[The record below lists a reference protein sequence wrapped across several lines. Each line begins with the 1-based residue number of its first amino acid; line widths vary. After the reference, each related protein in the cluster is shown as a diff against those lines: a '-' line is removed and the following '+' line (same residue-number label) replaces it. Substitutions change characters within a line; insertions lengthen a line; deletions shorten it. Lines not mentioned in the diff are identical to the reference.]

1 MRVSVRVGVVILGA
15 GVLGGA
21 ARAAAPEGLAVAQL
35 AVVERL
41 VEQASTADKWRKARE
56 GTALR
61 IGERLRTPADGVAGI
76 EFAWMTAT
84 LGPSTVMTFPDAYL
98 LATHLEQGR
107 VEMKSEGRDMLKL
120 QTSEAEVRGR
130 GRVVVRRQGGATLVM
145 ALGGRFLV
153 EGAGKTV
160 TLAPGKGTIVRGG
173 KVPIPPVSLKEAPGE
188 LWPGADPV
196 YAGQG
201 EAVAFN
207 WKSTEKVHQIAVL
220 PVGSD
225 LVLMLRE
232 VGAPPVKMDIP
243 WTGAFRWRVS
253 TRDER
258 GLEGMPAEGLVC
270 VVDK

>member
-1 MRVSVRVGVVILGA
+1 MRVSAKVTVVILVGCF
-15 GVLGGA
+15 LGGG

-41 VEQASTADKWRKARE
+41 VEQAATPDGWRKAKE
-56 GTALR
+56 GGALR
-61 IGERLRTPADGVAGI
+61 IGERLRTPADGVAAI
-76 EFAWMTAT
+76 EFPWMMAT
-84 LGPSTVMTFPDAYL
+84 LGPSTILSFPDAYL
-98 LATHLEQGR
+98 LATQLEQGR
-107 VEMKSEGRDMLKL
+107 LELKSEGRDILKL

-130 GRVVVRRQGGATLVM
+130 GRVVVRRQGGSTVVM

-160 TLAPGKGTIVRGG
+160 SVAQGKGTIVRSG
-173 KVPIPPVSLKEAPGE
+173 KAPIPPVSLGEAPGE
-188 LWPGADPV
+188 LWPGADPI
-196 YAGQG
+196 YAAHG

-207 WKSTEKVHQIAVL
+207 WKSKELLHQIAVL

-225 LVLMLRE
+225 LVLMHRD
-232 VGAPPVKMDIP
+232 VGAPPVKLEIP

-258 GLEGMPAEGLVC
+258 GLEGLPAEGFVC

>member
-1 MRVSVRVGVVILGA
+1 MRVSPKVAVVILVA
-15 GVLGGA
+15 CFLGGA
-21 ARAAAPEGLAVAQL
+21 ARAATPEGLAVAQL

-41 VEQASTADKWRKARE
+41 VEQASDADKWHKAKE

-84 LGPSTVMTFPDAYL
+84 LGPSTVMSFPDAFL
-98 LATHLEQGR
+98 LATQLEQGR
-107 VEMKSEGRDMLKL
+107 VELKSEGRDILKL
-120 QTSEAEVRGR
+120 QTPEAEVRGR

-145 ALGGRFLV
+145 AFGGRFLV

-160 TLAPGKGTIVRGG
+160 TLAQGKGTIVRPG
-173 KVPIPPVSLKEAPGE
+173 KAPIPPVSLGAAPGD

-196 YAGQG
+196 YVGQG

-207 WKSTEKVHQIAVL
+207 WKSAEHAHQVAVL

-225 LVLMLRE
+225 LVLMQRDI
-232 VGAPPVKMDIP
+232 GAPPWKMEIP

-258 GLEGMPAEGLVC
+258 GLEGMPSEGLIC